1 MDFFFLAAYIAAHY
15 ILLLLCALG
24 VFIRFVIFLGS
35 LFTKASQTMKDFFHL
50 WISLFYF
57 ISLNNFIIQEDKALI
72 LFFITLGFQFYVE
85 VAHPLRKGS
94 SNVNTIVRIVNSR
107 IVKLTWCITLLV
119 VAFVY
124 KSQN

>member
-1 MDFFFLAAYIAAHY
+1 
-15 ILLLLCALG
+15 
-24 VFIRFVIFLGS
+24 
-35 LFTKASQTMKDFFHL
+35 MKDFFHL

-107 IVKLTWCITLLV
+107 IVKITWCITLLV